1 MSTLIET
8 GEETESYTWNV
19 LSAQGGDR
27 EAFDRLAQRYQGL
40 VYSIVLR
47 RVRNHAEALEVSQ
60 EVFIRAWRKL
70 DQLREPERFP
80 AWLKQVAVRMSINH
94 VLRRKAE
101 TALDNGEFSSVEE
114 VRVASPLTNL
124 MKSETAHE
132 VWDCLD
138 KLREMDRQ
146 TLVAFYF
153 EGRSLRQMSDL
164 FDSPV
169 GTIKRRLHTARNR
182 LKTELAGT
190 GTIG

>member
-101 TALDNGEFSSVEE
+101 TALDSGEFSSVEE

>member
-1 MSTLIET
+1 MQALIENC
-8 GEETESYTWNV
+8 EETESCTWDV
-19 LSAQGGDR
+19 LSAQAGER
-27 EAFDRLAQRYQGL
+27 EAFDRLAERFQGL

-70 DQLREPERFP
+70 NQLREPERFP

-101 TALDNGEFSSVEE
+101 AALDAGEFSSVEE
-114 VRVASPLTNL
+114 ERVPSPLSNL
-124 MKSETAHE
+124 MQSETAHE
-132 VWDCLD
+132 VWDCLE
-138 KLREMDRQ
+138 KLREMDRR

-153 EGRSLRQMSDL
+153 EGRSLRQMSDI

-182 LKTELAGT
+182 LKSELGESREVA
-190 GTIG
+190 

>member
-1 MSTLIET
+1 MSTVMET
-8 GEETESYTWNV
+8 SEETETYIWNV

-27 EAFDRLAQRYQGL
+27 EAFDRLAERYQGL

-70 DQLREPERFP
+70 SQLREPERFP

-94 VLRRKAE
+94 VLRKKSEASLE
-101 TALDNGEFSSVEE
+101 NGEFAAVEE
-114 VRVASPLTNL
+114 QRVASPLTNL
-124 MKSETAHE
+124 MQSETAHE
-132 VWDCLD
+132 VWDCLE

-182 LKTELAGT
+182 LKTELAESCHAG
-190 GTIG
+190 

>member
-27 EAFDRLAQRYQGL
+27 EAFDRLVERYQGL

-60 EVFIRAWRKL
+60 EVFIRAWRKIN
-70 DQLREPERFP
+70 QLREPERFP

-94 VLRRKAE
+94 VLRKKAE
-101 TALDNGEFSSVEE
+101 TALEGGEFASVVEE
-114 VRVASPLTNL
+114 RESSPLSNL

-138 KLREMDRQ
+138 KLREMDRR

-153 EGRSLRQMSDL
+153 EGQSLREMSDL

-182 LKTELAGT
+182 LKTELAGSC
-190 GTIG
+190 GIG